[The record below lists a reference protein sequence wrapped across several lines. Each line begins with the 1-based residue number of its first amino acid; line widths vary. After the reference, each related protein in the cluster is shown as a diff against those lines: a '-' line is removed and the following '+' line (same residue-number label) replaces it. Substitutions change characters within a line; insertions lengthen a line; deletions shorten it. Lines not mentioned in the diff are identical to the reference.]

1 MTVPP
6 LRSDAARNRD
16 VVLAAAREHVR
27 IAGEPPPMKELA
39 RLAGV
44 GVGTV
49 YRHFP
54 TQQALLE
61 ALGMNGMRR
70 LVTACRAAAEDPDPV
85 RGLERVTEYVV
96 RSQLADPGIAAVLTA
111 ASEGTC
117 TEASPLADQL
127 GIAVGRLLTRARA
140 AGAVRAKVST
150 GDIHRLLVGIAYAL
164 RPVPDERHIRLYVR
178 LFLDGLRP

>member
-1 MTVPP
+1 VTSLP

-16 VVLAAAREHVR
+16 VVLTAAREHLR
-27 IAGEPPPMKELA
+27 STGEPPPMKELA

-61 ALGMNGMRR
+61 ALGVDGMQR
-70 LVTACRAAAEDPDPV
+70 LVTACRAAAGDPDPV
-85 RGLERVTEYVV
+85 RGFERVTEYVLRGQV
-96 RSQLADPGIAAVLTA
+96 RDPGIAAVLA
-111 ASEGTC
+111 AAGQGMC
-117 TEASPLADQL
+117 AEASPLAEQL
-127 GIAVGRLLTRARA
+127 GIAVGHLLSRARA
-140 AGAVRAKVST
+140 AGAVRREVCT
-150 GDIHRLLVGIAYAL
+150 EDIRRLLVGTAYAL
-164 RPVPDERHIRLYVR
+164 RPIADERRIRLYHR